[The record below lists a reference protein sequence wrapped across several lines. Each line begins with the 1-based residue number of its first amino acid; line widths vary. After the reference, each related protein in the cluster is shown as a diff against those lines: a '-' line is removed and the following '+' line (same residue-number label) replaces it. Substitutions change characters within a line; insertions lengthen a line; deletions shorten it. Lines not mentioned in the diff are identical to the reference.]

1 MNASRKQLLQWDRD
15 HLWHPFTQMSTYA
28 SEEPLIIT
36 HAHGCY
42 LVDDQGNEYL
52 DGTSSLWCN
61 IHGHRHQALDQ
72 ALCDQLDKVAHS
84 TLLGLS
90 HEPAIRLA
98 RKLTEIAPEGLSH
111 VFFSDSGATAVEV
124 ALKMAFQY
132 WQQRSDPRPDK
143 TKFVT
148 LNGAYHGDTIGAVSV
163 GGVDRFHN
171 MFSPLLFDVHQ
182 APQPYCYRCPL
193 GLTREH
199 CKMDCFLELDRILE
213 QHHDEIA
220 AIILEPIVQGASGMI
235 VAPDGYLSQVRS
247 LATQYDTLLIAD
259 EVAVGFGR
267 TGTMFACQHEN
278 VSPDLLCLGKGIT
291 AGYLPLAATL
301 ATDELFSAFLGT
313 PSESKTFYHGHTYSG
328 NPLATAVA
336 LENLKLFEQ
345 KTFFSD
351 LKEKAAVLKT
361 SLKPLKSHPHIGDI
375 RQKGLIVGIELIHC
389 VETNQAYC
397 VSEQMGVKV
406 CQQAREHGLLI
417 RPLGDVLVL
426 MPPLSMENEQ
436 IQHMCQIVHRSID
449 SITSPT
455 NA

>member
-1 MNASRKQLLQWDRD
+1 
-15 HLWHPFTQMSTYA
+15 
-28 SEEPLIIT
+28 
-36 HAHGCY
+36 
-42 LVDDQGNEYL
+42 
-52 DGTSSLWCN
+52 
-61 IHGHRHQALDQ
+61 
-72 ALCDQLDKVAHS
+72 
-84 TLLGLS
+84 
-90 HEPAIRLA
+90 
-98 RKLTEIAPEGLSH
+98 
-111 VFFSDSGATAVEV
+111 
-124 ALKMAFQY
+124 MAFQY

-182 APQPYCYRCPL
+182 APQPHCYRCPL

>member
-72 ALCDQLDKVAHS
+72 ALCDQLDQVAHS

-111 VFFSDSGATAVEV
+111 VFFSDSGATAVVV

-182 APQPYCYRCPL
+182 APQPHCYRCPL

-213 QHHDEIA
+213 QHHNEIA

>member
-182 APQPYCYRCPL
+182 APQPHCYRCPL

-389 VETNQAYC
+389 VESNQAYC

>member
-182 APQPYCYRCPL
+182 APQPHCYRCPL